1 MAYAN
6 SLFVKQVCSEL
17 AGSRAALVE
26 EGSLAG
32 WRMEM
37 RAASLP
43 DKSGKKATRM

>member
-1 MAYAN
+1 MPTR
-6 SLFVKQVCSEL
+6 SLQNRSVRSWL
-17 AGSRAALVE
+17 AHAPLFVE